1 MCGIAG
7 ILNFDRR
14 EPVDRNLVAAMT
26 RAVAHRGPDA
36 EGIWVEGPVGL
47 GHRRL
52 SIIDL
57 STAAEQPMVSDD
69 GQVRI
74 IYNGEIYNFQA
85 LRRTL
90 EARGYTFRTT
100 SDTEV
105 ILQAYRC
112 YGTDFVTHL
121 QGMFALAIWD
131 AKQRLLLLVR
141 DRIGI
146 KPLYYRVASGYI
158 AFASELKALLVDPRT
173 PREVD
178 PAALSDFLHL
188 LSIPDPHSILKG
200 VRKLEAGHIL
210 VVREGQVQD
219 REYWNVPLPAAPRS
233 LSMADA
239 CAEFDERFV
248 SAVRSHLVADV
259 PVGAFLSGGVDSSA
273 VVSFLGSE
281 ASSSI
286 RTYSIVFRG
295 DGVFD
300 EGPYARLVAE
310 RYGTTHREIDLG
322 AEAGDFL
329 PAMAWH
335 CDEPF
340 AVSSALGIYFLA
352 KAARDDGVKVVLT
365 GDGGD
370 EVFAGYTWKHMDFR
384 NMPVPN
390 SKRLHG
396 LLTQV
401 GAIGQRMVP
410 GLRLWRAM
418 ARGGAGG
425 AERYID
431 SFACFRDIDLVEL
444 VEPDLWSRLQ
454 REWSGNIT
462 AWHYNS
468 AVGQPQL
475 TRKLYTDMKSVLISE
490 MLTKVDRLTM
500 AAGVEARVPFLDHEL
515 VEWAFS
521 LPGDLKIKDGE
532 GKLLVK
538 RALEPRLPAEI
549 LYRPKAGFNLPL
561 GRWLRTGLREMVGDL
576 LSPAAVARRGY
587 FKPRVVSNMV
597 DRHMKGGDDIGNRL
611 FVLLM
616 LELWHRQVLDPVSPK
631 ISVLPAA

>member
-14 EPVDRNLVAAMT
+14 EPVDRNLVAAIT

-36 EGIWVEGPVGL
+36 EGIWVEGPIGL

-57 STAAEQPMVSDD
+57 SAAAEQPMVSDD

-90 EARGYTFRTT
+90 EAQGYQFRTT

-105 ILQAYRC
+105 ILQAYRR
-112 YGTDFVTHL
+112 YGTDFVKHL
-121 QGMFALAIWD
+121 RGMFALAIWD
-131 AKQRLLLLVR
+131 ARQRLLLLVR

-146 KPLYYRVASGYI
+146 KPLYYRVARGYI
-158 AFASELKALLVDPRT
+158 AFASELKALLVDPRA

-188 LSIPDPHSILKG
+188 LSIPDPHSILTG
-200 VRKLEAGHIL
+200 VRKLEAGHML
-210 VVREGQVQD
+210 VVQEGRVQD
-219 REYWNVPLPAAPRS
+219 REYWDIPLHAASRS

-239 CAEFDERFV
+239 CAEFDERFA

-259 PVGAFLSGGVDSSA
+259 PVGAFLSGGVDLSA
-273 VVSFLGSE
+273 VVSFLGSG
-281 ASSSI
+281 ASSAI

-295 DGVFD
+295 DDVFD

-370 EVFAGYTWKHMDFR
+370 EVFAGYTWKHTDFR
-384 NMPVPN
+384 NVPVPN
-390 SKRLHG
+390 SKGLHRL
-396 LLTQV
+396 LARA
-401 GAIGQRMVP
+401 GAMGQRLAP
-410 GLRLWRAM
+410 ELRLWRVM
-418 ARGGAGG
+418 ARGTGC

-444 VEPDLWSRLQ
+444 VEPNLWPRLQ

-462 AWHYNS
+462 ARHYGS
-468 AVGQPQL
+468 AAGQPQL

-521 LPGDLKIKDGE
+521 LPGELKIKDGQ

-538 RALEPRLPAEI
+538 RALEQRLPAEI

-587 FKPRVVSNMV
+587 FRPQVVTNMV
-597 DRHMKGGDDIGNRL
+597 NRHMKGGDDIGNRL

-616 LELWHRQVLDPVSPK
+616 LELWHSQILDPGPPK
-631 ISVLPAA
+631 MSALPAA

>member
-7 ILNFDRR
+7 LLNFDRQ
-14 EPVDRNLVAAMT
+14 EPVDRNLVVAMT
-26 RAVAHRGPDA
+26 RAIAHRGPDA

-57 STAAEQPMVSDD
+57 SAAAEQPMVSDD
-69 GQVRI
+69 GQLRI
-74 IYNGEIYNFQA
+74 VYNGEIYNFRA

-90 EARGYTFRTT
+90 QAQGYAFRTA

-105 ILQAYRC
+105 ILQAYRH
-112 YGTDFVTHL
+112 YGMDFVTHL
-121 QGMFALAIWD
+121 RGMFAFAIWD
-131 AKQRLLLLVR
+131 ARQRVLLLAR

-146 KPLYYRVASGYI
+146 KPLYYRVGGDYI
-158 AFASELKALLVDPRT
+158 SFASELKSLLVDPRT

-188 LSIPDPHSILKG
+188 LSIPDPRSILKG
-200 VRKLEAGHIL
+200 VSKLEAGHML
-210 VVREGQVQD
+210 VVRDGRVQD
-219 REYWNVPLPAAPRS
+219 RQYWDVPLHAAPRS
-233 LSMADA
+233 ISLADA
-239 CAEFDERFV
+239 CVEFDERFGD
-248 SAVRSHLVADV
+248 AVRSHLVADV
-259 PVGAFLSGGVDSSA
+259 PVGAFLSGGVDSSS
-273 VVSFLGSE
+273 VVAFMGPE
-281 ASSSI
+281 ASSGMH
-286 RTYSIVFRG
+286 TYSVVFRG
-295 DGVFD
+295 DDVFD

-310 RYGTTHREIDLG
+310 RYGTAHREIDLG

-329 PAMAWH
+329 PTMAWH

-352 KAARDDGVKVVLT
+352 RAAREDGVKVVLT

-370 EVFAGYTWKHMDFR
+370 EVFAGYTWKHVDSSRAPML
-384 NMPVPN
+384 N
-390 SKRLHG
+390 SRILHG
-396 LLTQV
+396 VLARA
-401 GAIGQRMVP
+401 GGIGQRLAP

-418 ARGGAGG
+418 ARGRGEP
-425 AERYID
+425 ERYID
-431 SFACFRDIDLVEL
+431 AFACFRDIEL
-444 VEPDLWSRLQ
+444 VQFVQPDLWPRLQ
-454 REWSGNIT
+454 HEWSGNIT
-462 AWHYNS
+462 ARHYRS
-468 AVGQPQL
+468 VAGQQQL

-500 AAGVEARVPFLDHEL
+500 AAGIEARVPFLDHEL

-521 LPGDLKIKDGE
+521 LPNDLKLRDGE
-532 GKLLVK
+532 GKFLVK
-538 RALEPRLPAEI
+538 RALESRLPAEI

-561 GRWLRTGLREMVGDL
+561 GKWLRSGLKEMVGDL
-576 LSPAAVARRGY
+576 LSRTTVARRGY
-587 FKPRVVSNMV
+587 FKPDVVSTMV

-616 LELWHRQVLDPVSPK
+616 LELWHRQVLDAGSVK
-631 ISVLPAA
+631 TSVLPAA

>member
-7 ILNFDRR
+7 ILNFDRQR
-14 EPVDRNLVAAMT
+14 PVDRELVVAMT

-36 EGIWVEGPVGL
+36 EGIWVNGPVGL

-57 STAAEQPMVSDD
+57 SVAAEQPMVSDD

-74 IYNGEIYNFQA
+74 VYNGEVYNFVE
-85 LRRTL
+85 LRREL
-90 EARGYTFRTT
+90 QKRGYAFRTS

-112 YGTDFVTHL
+112 YGVDFLTRL
-121 QGMFALAIWD
+121 RGMFALAIWD
-131 AKQRLLLLVR
+131 AGQRTLLLAR

-146 KPLYYRVASGYI
+146 KPLYYHIGQDSVS
-158 AFASELKALLVDPRT
+158 FASELKSLLADPRT

-178 PAALSDFLHL
+178 QAALADFLHL
-188 LSIPDPHSILKG
+188 LSIPDPQSILKG
-200 VRKLEAGHIL
+200 IRRLEAGHVLI
-210 VVREGQVQD
+210 VRGRDVQD
-219 REYWNVPLPAAPRS
+219 REYWSVPLPAAPRALS
-233 LSMADA
+233 LADA
-239 CAEFDERFV
+239 CAEFDERFG

-259 PVGAFLSGGVDSSA
+259 PVGAFLSGGVDSSS
-273 VVSFLGSE
+273 VVALVGPQ
-281 ASSSI
+281 ASAGM
-286 RTYSIVFRG
+286 RTFSVVFRG
-295 DGVFD
+295 DEVFD
-300 EGPYARLVAE
+300 EGPYARAVAE
-310 RYGTTHREIDLG
+310 RYGTAHREIDLG

-352 KAARDDGVKVVLT
+352 KAARDDGIKVVLT

-370 EVFAGYTWKHMDFR
+370 EVFAGYTWRHQDF
-384 NMPVPN
+384 VPLLGQ
-390 SKRLHG
+390 KYGPLQRL
-396 LLTQV
+396 LART
-401 GAIGQRMVP
+401 GAIGNRIAP
-410 GLRLWRAM
+410 GHRLWRAM
-418 ARGGAGG
+418 SRDQRESG
-425 AERYID
+425 RYID
-431 SFACFRDIDLVEL
+431 SYACFRDMDLVDF
-444 VEPDLWSRLQ
+444 VHPDLWPHLK
-454 REWSGNIT
+454 EAWSNNVT
-462 AWHYNS
+462 AQHYD
-468 AVGQPQL
+468 ATIGQPEL
-475 TRKLYTDMKSVLISE
+475 TRKLYTDMKSSLIGE

-521 LPGDLKIKDGE
+521 LPGDLKIKGSE
-532 GKLLVK
+532 GKLIVK
-538 RALEPRLPAEI
+538 KAMESRLPTDI

-561 GRWLRTGLREMVGDL
+561 GKWLRTGLKDMVYDL
-576 LSPAAVARRGY
+576 LSPASVARRGY
-587 FKPRVVSNMV
+587 FRPDVVSTMV

-616 LELWHRQVLDPVSPK
+616 LELWHRQVLDPGHSAMTVGS
-631 ISVLPAA
+631 AA

>member
-7 ILNFDRR
+7 ILNFDRQK
-14 EPVDRNLVAAMT
+14 PVDRSLVAAMT
-26 RAVAHRGPDA
+26 HAVAHRGPDA

-57 STAAEQPMVSDD
+57 SAAAEQPMVSDD

-74 IYNGEIYNFQA
+74 IYNGEVYNFLA

-90 EARGYTFRTT
+90 EAEGYRFRTT

-105 ILQAYRC
+105 ILQAYRRF
-112 YGTDFVTHL
+112 GVDFVKHL
-121 QGMFALAIWD
+121 RGMFALAIWD
-131 AKQRLLLLVR
+131 AEQQMMLLVR

-146 KPLYYRVASGYI
+146 KPLYYRFGPDYI
-158 AFASELKALLVDPRT
+158 AFASELKALLLDPRT
-173 PREVD
+173 PRDVD

-188 LSIPDPHSILKG
+188 LSIPDPRTILRG
-200 VRKLEAGHIL
+200 VRKLEAGHLLI
-210 VVREGQVQD
+210 VRGRQVQD
-219 REYWNVPLPAAPRS
+219 REYWNVPLPVAARS
-233 LSMADA
+233 LSLADA
-239 CAEFDERFV
+239 CAEFDERFGD
-248 SAVRSHLVADV
+248 AVRSHLVADV
-259 PVGAFLSGGVDSSA
+259 PIGAFLSGGVDSSA
-273 VVSFLGSE
+273 VVAFTGPQV
-281 ASSSI
+281 SSGM
-286 RTYSIVFRG
+286 RTFSVVFRG
-295 DGVFD
+295 DEVFD

-310 RYGTTHREIDLG
+310 RYGTVHREIDLG
-322 AEAGDFL
+322 VEAGDFL
-329 PAMAWH
+329 PELAWH

-352 KAARDDGVKVVLT
+352 KAAREDGIKVVLT

-370 EVFAGYTWKHMDFR
+370 EVFAGYGWKHVDFPSLPGAQSQPLR
-384 NMPVPN
+384 
-390 SKRLHG
+390 RLLAG
-396 LLTQV
+396 V
-401 GAIGQRMVP
+401 GAIGQRAAP

-418 ARGGAGG
+418 TRRGAGP
-425 AERYID
+425 ADRYID
-431 SFACFRDIDLVEL
+431 SFACFRDTDLVEF
-444 VEPDLWSRLQ
+444 VQPDLWPHLQ
-454 REWSGNIT
+454 REWSTNIT
-462 AWHYNS
+462 ARHYE
-468 AVGQPQL
+468 AATGQPQL
-475 TRKLYTDMKSVLISE
+475 TRKLYTDMKSVLVSE

-521 LPGDLKIKDGE
+521 LPNELKFKDGE

-538 RALEPRLPAEI
+538 RALEPRLPREI

-561 GRWLRTGLREMVGDL
+561 GKWLRTGLKEMVGDL
-576 LSPAAVARRGY
+576 LSPEAVKRRGY
-587 FKPRVVSNMV
+587 FRPEAVSSMV

-616 LELWHRQVLDPVSPK
+616 LELWQRRVLDPASNAMF
-631 ISVLPAA
+631 VLPAA

>member
-7 ILNFDRR
+7 ILNFDRHQ
-14 EPVDRNLVAAMT
+14 PVDRNLVAAMT

-74 IYNGEIYNFQA
+74 IYNGEVFNFRQLKRELA
-85 LRRTL
+85 
-90 EARGYTFRTT
+90 AHGYKFRTA

-105 ILQAYRC
+105 ILQAYRH
-112 YGTDFVTHL
+112 YGLEFLNHL
-121 QGMFALAIWD
+121 RGMFALAIWD
-131 AKQRLLLLVR
+131 ARQQLLLIAR

-146 KPLYYRVASGYI
+146 KPLYYRAAGNYI

-188 LSIPDPHSILKG
+188 LSIPDPHSILVG
-200 VRKLEAGHIL
+200 VQKLEAGHML
-210 VVREGQVQD
+210 VVRDGKVKD
-219 REYWNVPLPAAPRS
+219 CEYWNVPLPAGPRS
-233 LSMADA
+233 LSLADA
-239 CAEFDERFV
+239 CAEFDERFGN
-248 SAVRSHLVADV
+248 AVRSHLVADV

-273 VVSFLGSE
+273 AVAFMGPEVSSGMH
-281 ASSSI
+281 
-286 RTYSIVFRG
+286 TYSVVFRG
-295 DGVFD
+295 DNVFD
-300 EGPYARLVAE
+300 EGPYARMVAE
-310 RYGTTHREIDLG
+310 RYGTIHRELDLG

-329 PAMAWH
+329 PTMAWH

-352 KAARDDGVKVVLT
+352 KAAREDGVKVVLT

-370 EVFAGYTWKHMDFR
+370 EVFAGYTWKHVDF
-384 NMPVPN
+384 PELP
-390 SKRLHG
+390 KLHRL
-396 LLTQV
+396 LA
-401 GAIGQRMVP
+401 GAGTIGQRMVP
-410 GLRLWRAM
+410 GLPLWRTM
-418 ARGGAGG
+418 ARGGAGNAG
-425 AERYID
+425 RYID
-431 SFACFRDIDLVEL
+431 SFACYRDIDLVEM
-444 VEPDLWSRLQ
+444 VQPDLWPRLQ
-454 REWSGNIT
+454 REWSGNILT
-462 AWHYNS
+462 NYYDS

-475 TRKLYTDMKSVLISE
+475 TRKLYTDMKTVLISE

-521 LPGDLKIKDGE
+521 LPNELKLKNGE
-532 GKLLVK
+532 GKFLVK
-538 RALEPRLPAEI
+538 RALESRLPDEI

-561 GRWLRTGLREMVGDL
+561 GKWLRTGLREMVGDL

-587 FKPRVVSNMV
+587 FRPEVVSRMV
-597 DRHMKGGDDIGNRL
+597 DEHMKGRDDIGNRL

-616 LELWHRQVLDPVSPK
+616 LELWHRQVLDPGSNVM
-631 ISVLPAA
+631 LPAA

>member
-36 EGIWVEGPVGL
+36 EGIWVEGPIGL

-57 STAAEQPMVSDD
+57 SAAAEQPMVSDD
-69 GQVRI
+69 GLVRI
-74 IYNGEIYNFQA
+74 VYNGEIYNFQA

-90 EARGYTFRTT
+90 AVLGYKFRTT

-105 ILQAYRC
+105 ILQAYRH
-112 YGTDFVTHL
+112 YGTDFVKHL
-121 QGMFALAIWD
+121 RGMFALAIWD
-131 AKQRLLLLVR
+131 ATQRQLVLVR

-146 KPLYYRVASGYI
+146 KPLYYRAANGYI

-178 PAALSDFLHL
+178 PAALADFLHL
-188 LSIPDPHSILKG
+188 LSIPDPHSILTG
-200 VRKLEAGHIL
+200 VRKLEAGHML
-210 VVREGQVQD
+210 VVREGRVQD
-219 REYWNVPLPAAPRS
+219 REYWDVPLHAASPP

-239 CAEFDERFV
+239 CAEFDARFGD
-248 SAVRSHLVADV
+248 AVQSHLVSDV

-273 VVSFLGSE
+273 IVSFLGS
-281 ASSSI
+281 AANTGI
-286 RTYSIVFRG
+286 RTYSIVFQG
-295 DGVFD
+295 DDVFD
-300 EGPYARLVAE
+300 EGPFARLVAE

-329 PAMAWH
+329 PVMAWH

-340 AVSSALGIYFLA
+340 AISSALGIYFLA

-370 EVFAGYTWKHMDFR
+370 EVFAGYTWRHADFR
-384 NMPVPN
+384 NVPLPD
-390 SKRLHG
+390 SKGLHQ
-396 LLTQV
+396 LLTR
-401 GAIGQRMVP
+401 AASIGQRVAP
-410 GLRLWRAM
+410 DLRIWRAM
-418 ARGGAGG
+418 ARGSGC

-431 SFACFRDIDLVEL
+431 SFACFRDIDLVEM
-444 VEPDLWSRLQ
+444 VEPNLWPRLQ
-454 REWSGNIT
+454 REWSSNIT
-462 AWHYNS
+462 ARHYDS

-521 LPGDLKIKDGE
+521 LPGDLKIKDGQ

-561 GRWLRTGLREMVGDL
+561 GRWLRTGLKEMVGDL

-587 FKPRVVSNMV
+587 FRPQVVTNMV
-597 DRHMKGGDDIGNRL
+597 NRHMKGGDDIGNRL

-616 LELWHRQVLDPVSPK
+616 LELWHRQILDPGSPRM
-631 ISVLPAA
+631 SVQPAA